1 MILGYEP
8 IELALIIA
16 TTFIIIGATCSF
28 IRLVI
33 GPTLSNRVVALDYLA
48 YLAVA
53 AISLLAIRFD
63 NSTYL
68 DVAIVIAL
76 LGFLA
81 VVAFARYVERR
92 LAQGTDEDEIDD

>member
-1 MILGYEP
+1 MMSDP
-8 IELALIIA
+8 ITTSLAVAAFLIA
-16 TTFIIIGATCSF
+16 AGAVCSF
-28 IRLVI
+28 IRLMI

-53 AISLLAIRFD
+53 AIALLAIYFD
-63 NSTYL
+63 NATYL
-68 DVAIVIAL
+68 DVAIVLAL

-92 LAQGTDEDEIDD
+92 ISRGASMEQLDD